1 MISVDEAV
9 HKILTESVQLPAVKT
24 SLRNCTGLILAEN
37 TRVGCDSPPF
47 DKAMMDGF
55 AVSSQAAGTLESNS
69 SIDESANSK
78 IHLKVIETITAG
90 IVPQCM
96 VDSST
101 ASRIMTGAPMPAGAD
116 CVIPIERVDFDSST
130 PTDVGVSLQDLI
142 AEKHVLRRGV
152 IAVEGD
158 PLMSSGVTLQAQH
171 IAALAEFGMAEV
183 PCVPQPKVAVL
194 ATGDELVDVSEPLT
208 PGRIRNSNEPMLL
221 AQLERAGS
229 IGYGLGIAE
238 DQLETL
244 KAKVSQGLSCDVLLL
259 SGGVSAGMLDLVPQV
274 LTELG
279 VCEVFH
285 KVAMKPGKPLWFGQL
300 KVGDRKCLVFGL
312 PGNPVSSMVC
322 FEVFVR
328 PALQKLAGIFIADSS
343 LPFATLQT
351 DIAVKGDRVTYF
363 PATFQTTDL
372 GLMATALPWA
382 GSADLRTTAAA
393 EGLVILDPKQGPFV
407 AGSSVE
413 CMLW

>member
-9 HKILTESVQLPAVKT
+9 RKILAESVQLPAVKT
-24 SLRNCTGLILAEN
+24 SLGNCTGLILAEN

-47 DKAMMDGF
+47 HKAMMDGF
-55 AVSSQAAGTLESNS
+55 AVSSQVADISDSKISTGGSG
-69 SIDESANSK
+69 NSK
-78 IHLKVIETITAG
+78 VHLKVVETITAG
-90 IVPQCM
+90 TVPKC
-96 VDSST
+96 VIDSAT
-101 ASRIMTGAPMPAGAD
+101 AARIMTGAPMPAGAD
-116 CVIPIERVDFDSST
+116 CVIPIEQVDFESSK
-130 PTDVGVSLQDLI
+130 PDEVGVSAQDAI
-142 AEKHVLRRGV
+142 AEKHVLRRGS

-158 PLMSSGVTLQAQH
+158 PLMSSGVMLQAQH

-183 PCVPQPKVAVL
+183 ACVPQPKVAVL

-221 AQLERAGS
+221 SQLERAGS
-229 IGYGLGIAE
+229 IGYGLGIAI
-238 DQLETL
+238 DQLEAL
-244 KAKVSQGLSCDVLLL
+244 KAKVGQGLSCDVLLL

-279 VCEVFH
+279 VCEVLH

-328 PALQKLAGIFIADSS
+328 PALGKLAGISVENSS
-343 LPFATLQT
+343 KPLATLQA
-351 DIAVKGDRVTYF
+351 DVSVKGDRVTYF
-363 PATFQTTDL
+363 PATFQTTDQ
-372 GLMATALPWA
+372 GLTATALPWA